1 MARVGC
7 CRPGL
12 HIPSPLGEAWSV
24 RAKVTSSRQT
34 FPQPLSHTLA
44 AQGLLC
50 WLPPEHLAHLVTP
63 VSLLAL
69 TNDRADPRSTAT
81 PRSLD
86 GRPHW
91 QAALTCQSRP
101 SGLVQG
107 LLLPPPPCG
116 KEEKARKDLTPSALR
131 SCSPTSFR
139 P

>member
-24 RAKVTSSRQT
+24 RAKVTSSHQT

-81 PRSLD
+81 ATVTGWPTSLASCSYLPVQAKRASP
-86 GRPHW
+86 GAAPATPSLREGRKGPERPHP
-91 QAALTCQSRP
+91 LSP
-101 SGLVQG
+101 P
-107 LLLPPPPCG
+107 LLFPNL
-116 KEEKARKDLTPSALR
+116 L
-131 SCSPTSFR
+131 
-139 P
+139 